1 MPQTLP
7 IRIYV
12 KPYVRKYVLARLCQP
27 HRLLLDEGAQTL
39 WDTLER
45 SLRGRTL
52 VQVVNDYDPD
62 TDQPKGYLTLLIV
75 PGPRQQA
82 DISHWHHRTVTGKLT
97 KACLNEMALR
107 VNWYRCRL
115 GKRTREAIELWRRS
129 YGITEEDH
137 PLLTAERIYH
147 HRLNP
152 RGRSNTRRPA

>member
-1 MPQTLP
+1 MPQPIP

-27 HRLLLDEGAQTL
+27 DRLLLDEGAQTL

-52 VQVVNDYDPD
+52 VQVVNDFDPL
-62 TDQPKGYLTLLIV
+62 TDRPVGYLVLLVI
-75 PGPRQQA
+75 PKDRQQA

-147 HRLNP
+147 HRLRP
-152 RGRSNTRRPA
+152 GGRRQQARTR